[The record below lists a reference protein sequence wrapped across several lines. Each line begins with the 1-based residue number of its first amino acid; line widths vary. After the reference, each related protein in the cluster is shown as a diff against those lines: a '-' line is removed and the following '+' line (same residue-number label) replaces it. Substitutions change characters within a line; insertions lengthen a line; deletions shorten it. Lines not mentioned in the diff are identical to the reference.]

1 MLSECKKCGKKFPTE
16 RSLHAHFKVHGMTLA
31 DYYCEFYPRK
41 DLLTR
46 QAIQFKQKDEYFSS
60 YFISRQNMLEW
71 FSLADESE
79 ARDLAVKILSD
90 RVKTKSL
97 RFAPNEVE
105 LFFANL
111 PPIKEYK
118 KLFGSYTKAC
128 EIAGAKPMFC
138 DKLPKEWSNDFS
150 KKKIMIDT
158 REQRPLEFAN
168 RESLKLDIGDYSTIG
183 ADYTNTFVDRK
194 SFEDWCGT
202 LVNEN
207 FDRFRR
213 EVIRAKTQDCFLWV
227 VIDCRMEDVYTLSK
241 QGRHKPNISYIS
253 HNMRILQQEFAENL
267 QFLFSGSRENSQSVI
282 PKLLCLGNKTW
293 NVDMQYFLGGIE

>member
-1 MLSECKKCGKKFPTE
+1 MLFECKKCGKNFPTE

-71 FSLADESE
+71 FSLADEDE
-79 ARDLAVKILSD
+79 ARDLASKILSD

-118 KLFGSYTKAC
+118 RLFGSYTKAC
-128 EIAGAKPMFC
+128 EIACAKPMFC
-138 DKLPKEWSNDFS
+138 GKLPKEWSNDFS
-150 KKKIMIDT
+150 KRKIMVDT

-227 VIDCRMEDVYTLSK
+227 VIDCCMEDVYTLSK

-267 QFLFSGSRENSQSVI
+267 QFLFSGGRENSQVII
-282 PKLLCLGNKTW
+282 PKLLCLGNKAW

>member
-1 MLSECKKCGKKFPTE
+1 LIECKKCGNKFPTE
-16 RSLHAHFKVHGMTLA
+16 RSLHAHFKAHGMTVA

-60 YFISRQNMLEW
+60 YFVSRQNMLEW
-71 FSLADESE
+71 FSLINENE
-79 ARDLAVKILSD
+79 AKDLAAKMLAD

-97 RFAPNEVE
+97 QFAPNEIE

-118 KLFGSYTKAC
+118 RLFGSYTKAC
-128 EIAGAKPMFC
+128 ETTGVPLMFSG
-138 DKLPKEWSNDFS
+138 KLPKEWSNDFS
-150 KKKIMIDT
+150 KRKIMIDT

-183 ADYTNTFVDRK
+183 TDYTNTFVDRK
-194 SFEDWCGT
+194 SFSDWCGT

-213 EVIRAKTQDCFLWV
+213 EIIRAKTQDCFLWV
-227 VIDCRMEDVYTLSK
+227 VIDCRMEDVYDLSK
-241 QGRHKPNISYIS
+241 QARHKPNVSYIS
-253 HNMRILQQEFAENL
+253 HNMRILQQEFSQHL
-267 QFLFSGSRENSQSVI
+267 QFLFSGGRENSQVII
-282 PKLLCLGNKTW
+282 PKLLCLGKDAW
-293 NVDMQYFLGGIE
+293 NVDMQYFLGGQL